1 MSFTAKLRHSGT
13 VAVITL
19 GGILDTLSA
28 PDFRREVER
37 AAERAVEHVVLDM
50 TNVSYLSSGGLRMI
64 AYVRRKWPVGVRIAL
79 VGANDT
85 IQRTIRLVG
94 FHYSIEF
101 SDQVP
106 D

>member
-1 MSFTAKLRHSGT
+1 MSFTANMRRSGT
-13 VAVITL
+13 IAVITL
-19 GGILDTLSA
+19 GGIFDTLSG
-28 PDFRREVER
+28 PEFRREVER

-64 AYVRRKWPVGVRIAL
+64 AYARQKWPVGVRIAL

-101 SDQVP
+101 SDQIP

>member
-1 MSFTAKLRHSGT
+1 VGFTAKLRHIDT
-13 VAVITL
+13 TAVITL
-19 GGILDTLSA
+19 SGIFDTLSG
-28 PDFRREVER
+28 PDFRVEVER
-37 AAERAVEHVVLDM
+37 AADRVVDYVVLDM

-64 AYVRRKWPVGVRIAL
+64 AYLRQKWPCGIRISL

-94 FHYSIEF
+94 FHYSVEF
-101 SDQVP
+101 GDQVP

>member
-1 MSFTAKLRHSGT
+1 VSFTAKVRHSGT

-19 GGILDTLSA
+19 GGIFDTLSA

-50 TNVSYLSSGGLRMI
+50 TNVSYMSSGGLRMI
-64 AYVRRKWPVGVRIAL
+64 AYARQKWPVGVRIAL
-79 VGANDT
+79 VGANET
-85 IQRTIRLVG
+85 IQRTVRLVG
-94 FHYSIEF
+94 FHYSLEF
-101 SDQVP
+101 ADQVP

>member
-19 GGILDTLSA
+19 GGIFDTLSA

-37 AAERAVEHVVLDM
+37 AAEHAVEHVVLDM

-64 AYVRRKWPVGVRIAL
+64 AYVRQKWPVGVRIAL
-79 VGANDT
+79 VGANET

-94 FHYSIEF
+94 FHYSLEF
-101 SDQVP
+101 ADQVP